1 MTHEEIVDLVLEKVD
16 EIIPK
21 DRREGIGIVIS
32 TFDKYSYTTDNR
44 IMKNVGNDIIIANT
58 TMVRFEGDDKYSPAI
73 IIFEDNLIE
82 IEKQV
87 DKQDWL
93 DEIDRA
99 LKHEFWHCEQFRWLY
114 DHGGL
119 DAVKKAN
126 DADLNAGYPKGIVE
140 RGAIDYS
147 ENNIEQDFERDLSQ
161 FV

>member
-1 MTHEEIVDLVLEKVD
+1 MTHEEIVDLMLEKVD

-32 TFDKYSYTTDNR
+32 AFDKYGYTTDNR
-44 IMKNVGNDIIIANT
+44 IMKNVGNDLIIANT

-93 DEIDRA
+93 DEIDRV

-119 DAVKKAN
+119 DALKRAN
-126 DADLNAGYPKGIVE
+126 DADLNAGYPKGILE
-140 RGAIDYS
+140 RSAIDYS

>member
-32 TFDKYSYTTDNR
+32 TFDKYGYTTDNR
-44 IMKNVGNDIIIANT
+44 IMKNVGNDLIIANT

-119 DAVKKAN
+119 DALKRAN
-126 DADLNAGYPKGIVE
+126 DADLNSGYPKGILE

-161 FV
+161 FI